1 MKRTL
6 TLLVLGLALAGAAH
20 AGEQNIDKVLGSI
33 HVDAGQKMG
42 DVTTVNGSIHLDGG
56 ATAAKAETVNGSIT
70 LEDKAHARSLETVN
84 GGVDLGAEARVET
97 TVETVNGHL
106 ALARGAEVLGKL
118 SNVNG
123 DIRLD
128 AAHVGGG
135 IETVNGDITIGA
147 GSRVE
152 GGLLVEKNDNHSWIR
167 IGEEH
172 KPRIV
177 IGPGAVVQGTL
188 EFRREVELYVSDR
201 AKIGP
206 VVGAT
211 PVKFSGDAP
220 PAG

>member
-6 TLLVLGLALAGAAH
+6 SLLVLGLALAGAAH
-20 AGEQNIDKVLGSI
+20 AGDQDVDKVLGSI
-33 HVDAGQKMG
+33 HLDAGRQAG
-42 DVTTVNGSIHLDGG
+42 NLTTVNGGIHLDAG
-56 ATAAKAETVNGSIT
+56 AVAAKVETVNGSIS
-70 LEDKAHARSLETVN
+70 LADKAHARSLETVN
-84 GGVDLGAEARVET
+84 GGIDLDADARVEA

-106 ALARGAEVLGKL
+106 ALARGAEVLGRM

-135 IETVNGDITIGA
+135 IETVNGDVTLGA
-147 GSRVE
+147 GARVE
-152 GGLLVEKNDNHSWIR
+152 GGLLVEKPNDHSWIH

-188 EFRREVELYVSDR
+188 EFRRPVVLYVSDR
-201 AKIGP
+201 AQIGP